1 MKRRLLLRKEKLEA
15 GPPLQQSE
23 GDLLQPQLT
32 CSWGGHCNC
41 RRQAVLPASTDWL
54 FLLVW
59 AYQDLKCSAK
69 ENVFPLIF

>member
-23 GDLLQPQLT
+23 GDLVQPQLT

-41 RRQAVLPASTDWL
+41 RRQAVLPASECL
-54 FLLVW
+54 
-59 AYQDLKCSAK
+59 Y
-69 ENVFPLIF
+69 